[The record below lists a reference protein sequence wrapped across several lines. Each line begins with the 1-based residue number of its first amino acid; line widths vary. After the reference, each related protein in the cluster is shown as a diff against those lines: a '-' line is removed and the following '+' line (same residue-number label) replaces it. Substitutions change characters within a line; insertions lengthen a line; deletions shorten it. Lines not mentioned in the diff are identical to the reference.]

1 MKILLAEDDQD
12 MARGIMALLT
22 RSSYAVD
29 AVDNGKDAFDYV
41 MEGDY
46 DLVILDILM
55 PGLSGIEVLR
65 KLRQGGKKVPVM
77 LLTALGEVEQ
87 RVGGL
92 DAGADDYLPKP
103 FDGSELLARV
113 RALLRRSEGY
123 TPDILEFGD
132 LSLDRN
138 SSRLLCRGRGITL
151 NHKSFQV
158 MEMLMVNK
166 GRNISV
172 NEFMEHIWGWDSDAE
187 MNVVWVNISYLR
199 KQLLSLGSK
208 AQIRAIRG
216 VGYTLEVG
224 N

>member
-22 RSSYAVD
+22 RSSYTVD
-29 AVDNGKDAFDYV
+29 RVDNGKDAFDYI

-46 DLVILDILM
+46 DLGVLDIMM

-65 KLRQGGKKVPVM
+65 KLRQAGKKVPIL
-77 LLTALGEVEQ
+77 LLTALGEVED
-87 RVGGL
+87 RVSGL

-103 FDGSELLARV
+103 FDGNELLARV
-113 RALLRRSEGY
+113 RALLRRSENY
-123 TPDILEFGD
+123 TPDTLEFGD
-132 LSLDRN
+132 LRLDRN
-138 SSRLLCRGRGITL
+138 SSRLMCRHKDILL

-172 NEFMEHIWGWDSDAE
+172 NEFMEHIWGWDSDSE
-187 MNVVWVNISYLR
+187 INVVWVNISYLR

-216 VGYTLEVG
+216 VGYTLEAG